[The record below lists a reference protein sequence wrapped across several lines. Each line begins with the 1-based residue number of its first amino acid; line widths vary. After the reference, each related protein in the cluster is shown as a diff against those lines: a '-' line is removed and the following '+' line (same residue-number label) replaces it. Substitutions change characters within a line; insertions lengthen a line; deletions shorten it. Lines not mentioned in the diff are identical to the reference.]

1 LDSKTEE
8 MINKMLDASEEQRI
22 EMARK
27 RTENLIE
34 LPDDQLV
41 NQIKNSII
49 AFNKLNDKDLNTAL
63 RASLIALNELPPE
76 KKSKFISARAKAGLL
91 VSKELNTRVLEVAVE
106 ITKSLSKESY
116 QSFKQNYI
124 KASEE
129 YNIPIPEFLA

>member
-1 LDSKTEE
+1 